1 METAVDLALILFLC
15 ALAGF
20 FLFLCWSVGKLTGG
34 LREILRSTEEAIDGV
49 TKETVP
55 LISEVTTTV
64 EHVNEELVR
73 VDAITEN
80 VQTVSTNVASLVSL
94 FGATLG
100 GPLVK
105 AAAFS
110 YGVRRALG
118 ARDKDAVEKRVRET
132 MKQERRERRAERK
145 DKSRK
150 AT

>member
-1 METAVDLALILFLC
+1 MDTAIDVALLIFLVLVALFFAACCYAVLR
-15 ALAGF
+15 
-20 FLFLCWSVGKLTGG
+20 LTGG

-64 EHVNEELVR
+64 EHVNAELVR

-80 VQTVSTNVASLVSL
+80 VQKVSTNVASLVSVV
-94 FGATLG
+94 GATVG
-100 GPLVK
+100 GPAVK

-110 YGVRRALG
+110 YGVRRAL
-118 ARDKDAVEKRVRET
+118 ATRKKDDLEKRIRET
-132 MKQERRERRAERK
+132 MKDEKRSRRAERK
-145 DKSRK
+145 ARK